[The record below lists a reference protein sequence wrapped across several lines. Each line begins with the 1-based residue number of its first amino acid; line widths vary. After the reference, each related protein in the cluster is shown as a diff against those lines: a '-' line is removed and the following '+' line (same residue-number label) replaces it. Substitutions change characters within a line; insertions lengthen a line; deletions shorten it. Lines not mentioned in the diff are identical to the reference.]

1 MGYSQ
6 IHVRNLVDSLHESSL
21 LIVQVGSGV
30 GGTLDSMHAAV
41 YLAHAYRKRTTDLQS
56 ENDGYDHEL
65 LSPPASSTNEL
76 TSAQLEALA
85 GLITSGQLHTRLQS
99 NVVTREEL

>member
-41 YLAHAYRKRTTDLQS
+41 YLAHAYRKRTTDLQLG
-56 ENDGYDHEL
+56 NDGYDHEL

-85 GLITSGQLHTRLQS
+85 GLITSGQLHARLQS